1 MRGLKKA
8 SIIAALSLLLP
19 FSAMSADDG
28 TFTITIQGPE
38 VEDIQP
44 AVQAP
49 RRAPRRTTP
58 TVNATNTRAT
68 SATAATPNA
77 TRAVRATPVNNRAA
91 IAQNL
96 NNNAVN
102 EVPPNS
108 FRTYDIKQGDTI
120 WSVAHRF
127 IAPDRSTNEFQIVAS
142 IYRNNP
148 QAFVGGNVNSLNK
161 TTIRIPDDKTI
172 ALEDTRVGSQLLSR
186 GSMQLPPLRT
196 VAPVATVPS
205 NNSRITSNEI
215 LRRNPTAN
223 NNADSDTYVAT
234 ETKIR
239 EQKEAQAQRDLGE
252 IIPTERKTQDDPT
265 NEHPETNPIAPA
277 TLAQQRQQ
285 NSQVVPST
293 DINLQSLG
301 NQLGDASVD
310 ARAIRIMLDGTK
322 KAIDEKNKV
331 LQQQLA
337 DAIERMKKS
346 SAATAKTA
354 SDSVSALS
362 SHYDGI
368 IANIQQDIIEIKG
381 QISKIS
387 QDNDRMREMLL
398 ANDEKIEDMQ
408 MQLSQFS
415 IEAPAS
421 AVDLNKPMMMILFGV
436 GLLSLVLIL
445 TFVIFKFKSRATSKA
460 LTDDFD
466 LEDDFD
472 DTNTLLSD
480 ENGSVDIEAPAGGD
494 DDVDD
499 VPPTDD
505 KKAPKEDQNTN
516 AISAPSEDVA
526 SVVEALEAEPP
537 KSAPPLNDD
546 EGFDSSDR
554 LLDDSAPA
562 PEPVDEAQEAWDK
575 AANTKAEDEA
585 SSKSDVM
592 DEWNQAF
599 EEEQKGK
606 DTTVEVKSDDE
617 SVADAWAAALNE
629 QANSENGESKEDAD
643 AKAQEDMAAAWA
655 AALGE
660 QEESEKKD
668 EKSDGPSA
676 LNEDL
681 ETNADDDI
689 ANAFKPKEE
698 KEEPKVEAETS
709 DNPDDLLAA
718 LDLDNVADS
727 AEKAESQETTETSDV
742 IDTDNLDELLA
753 SENQE
758 SSQPDSEIEALNQAF
773 KEHNDA
779 KKAKGDTSVDNAN
792 VATASDDLEAFMKDA
807 SPIVDPA
814 DAADN
819 LDLDVISDAQE
830 SANAENEEE
839 VATED
844 LANESL
850 SGEEKDFLEA
860 INDGKEILATDG
872 KVDESLD
879 EVKDTDNAFVTENT
893 GVSEPSEDDVGT
905 EVNLDNIDVDNLDD
919 LATDDN
925 QQTSGEADDLA
936 SAFVTDDEGVEDK
949 ADESEDDVGTEVNL
963 DNIDVDN
970 LDNLDTN
977 ETHQESVEANDLA
990 SAFVTDDEGVAD
1002 TSLDTIEEASN
1013 DETKDT
1019 TSYVNTDEEP
1029 SNLNNV
1035 ASTEVEEVPVAD
1047 ETTHQAIVG
1056 KNVDEVLNDDLD
1068 LESLLA
1074 GNEQEEPVQ
1083 DTTQDLTPESS
1094 QDSETEATTPADDL
1108 NLEELFQGQTQEPI
1122 QEVVPTAE
1130 DLERVKN
1137 QAPISDEEINQFLRE
1152 SAEQDRKE
1160 AEAQA
1165 LAQQNAPVEEVA
1177 TEETETIP
1185 EGVTPI
1191 EEILKEEPLA
1201 QENEVLDETPKQ
1213 ESVTDNLDEIFPPEE
1228 THEDKVEA
1236 KEEPELNLEELL
1248 KHHNEETLEEV
1259 VPTAEDL
1266 ERVKNQAPMS
1276 DEEINQ
1282 YLRESAEKE
1291 QAEAHAQEQ
1300 AKVEEVAEP
1309 QEETI
1314 PDDVILEEEPVAE
1327 TDEASNTD
1335 EDPYDALTK
1344 IDESETERLPDEIVP
1359 DIHEESAAQDAVADT
1374 TENVDTVSW
1383 TVPNDD
1389 DAITSSDKED
1399 VADSQESVDTLDTA
1413 DNEVEDQAALD
1424 ELEKRMSLSSSQFD
1438 KDADADV
1445 FNMLSGEDSE
1455 SAVDSKLEDT
1465 QENSEVAFSA
1475 DEIANMMQQT
1485 EHLSQSASSSHKA
1498 TSEVKLDNF
1507 TAKDE
1512 HDDLDNIADTIG
1524 PITSDDTLD
1533 ADSELSDNVDNQYDG
1548 LTTKQHQYYVDELNL
1563 ARLYFETGDTEE
1575 AIKIIDDVKEHG
1587 SSDLKEEAS
1596 KIIESYGN

>member
-38 VEDIQP
+38 VEDTQP

-58 TVNATNTRAT
+58 TVNATNTRAP

-77 TRAVRATPVNNRAA
+77 TRAVRANPVNNRAA

-148 QAFVGGNVNSLNK
+148 QAFAGGNVNSLNK

-301 NQLGDASVD
+301 NQLADASVD

-505 KKAPKEDQNTN
+505 KKTPKEDQNTN

-537 KSAPPLNDD
+537 KSVPPLNDD

-575 AANTKAEDEA
+575 AANTKAEDDA

-860 INDGKEILATDG
+860 INDGKENLATDG

-925 QQTSGEADDLA
+925 QQTSGEAD
-936 SAFVTDDEGVEDK
+936 
-949 ADESEDDVGTEVNL
+949 
-963 DNIDVDN
+963 
-970 LDNLDTN
+970 
-977 ETHQESVEANDLA
+977 DLA

-1248 KHHNEETLEEV
+1248 KDHNEETLEEV

-1266 ERVKNQAPMS
+1266 ERVKNQAPIS

-1282 YLRESAEKE
+1282 YLRECAEKE

-1485 EHLSQSASSSHKA
+1485 EHLSQSSSSSHKA